1 MAHPMEPAPDSGGPA
16 GTTSPTAGTGGDV
29 PPELQAATMLSE
41 GLAELVETVGDLAD
55 SHFALREQVQ
65 TLAEHLRP
73 GPAGPAPA
81 DLRWRVLD
89 RPTASKVWIW
99 LIDWVGWCIDRY
111 SLTEEIPACWPVH
124 PPLVEELT
132 ALAASWHLAYDPRAA
147 SDAPLRWLEA
157 LARAR
162 PRLRE
167 WDDHTR
173 CRNGEHHERRVDLTW
188 PPAWRDQALDTAEHD
203 LSQRTLPAPPAQ
215 AGDGTDGGERP

>member
-1 MAHPMEPAPDSGGPA
+1 MAPPAQPTPDSGGPA
-16 GTTSPTAGTGGDV
+16 GSPSQTADVGAAV
-29 PPELQAATMLSE
+29 PPELQAAAMLSE
-41 GLAELVETVGDLAD
+41 GLAELVETVGDLAE

-65 TLAEHLRP
+65 ILAEQLRP

-89 RPTASKVWIW
+89 RPTASQVWIW
-99 LIDWVGWCIDRY
+99 LIDWVGWFIDRY
-111 SLTEEIPACWPVH
+111 GLTEEIPACWPIH

-132 ALAASWHLAYDPRAA
+132 AIAGAWHAAYDPRAA

-173 CRNGEHHERRVDLTW
+173 CRNGEHHERRVDMTW
-188 PPAWRDQALDTAEHD
+188 PATWRDQALDAAEHD
-203 LSQRTLPAPPAQ
+203 LTGRATPTAPDT
-215 AGDGTDGGERP
+215 GSDEDGGERP

>member
-1 MAHPMEPAPDSGGPA
+1 MSDATEPTPD
-16 GTTSPTAGTGGDV
+16 TTTGTAGPPAATADGGGM
-29 PPELQAATMLSE
+29 PPELEAATLLGD
-41 GLAELVETVGDLAD
+41 GLAELVTTVGDLAE

-89 RPTASKVWIW
+89 RPTASQVWIW
-99 LIDWVGWCIDRY
+99 LIDWVGWFVDRF
-111 SLTEEIPACWPVH
+111 SLTEELPACWPVH

-132 ALAASWHLAYDPRAA
+132 ALAAAWHLAYDPRAT

-162 PRLRE
+162 VRLRE
-167 WDDHTR
+167 WDDATR
-173 CRNGEHHERRVDLTW
+173 CRNGEHHKRRVDLTW
-188 PPAWRDQALDTAEHD
+188 PVAWRDQALDAAERD
-203 LSQRTLPAPPAQ
+203 LSGRAVPGPPVTDA
-215 AGDGTDGGERP
+215 DGGERP

>member
-1 MAHPMEPAPDSGGPA
+1 
-16 GTTSPTAGTGGDV
+16 
-29 PPELQAATMLSE
+29 MLSE